1 MYMYMYIC
9 MYVCMYRERIK
20 PVLEVQEIQIHLLC
34 VPLILD
40 FTKTK
45 INLLEGVQEKKKKM
59 EELALKVFS
68 RIILVFIFSIR

>member
-1 MYMYMYIC
+1 MYIYIYVYVYVYVCICIYVC

-45 INLLEGVQEKKKKM
+45 MNLLEGVQEKKKKM
-59 EELALKVFS
+59 EELAPKV
-68 RIILVFIFSIR
+68 